1 MINNSNEDYHLMS
14 KVIELTKD
22 YFILSDGRQYQHQF
36 EIDENMSI
44 EEFQILLD
52 KSEIII
58 NDLINGLTDYL

>member
-22 YFILSDGRQYQHQF
+22 YFILSDSRQYQHQF

-44 EEFQILLD
+44 EEFQVLLD

-58 NDLINGLTDYL
+58 NDLISKSTDYL

>member
-1 MINNSNEDYHLMS
+1 MA

-44 EEFQILLD
+44 EEFQVLFD
-52 KSEIII
+52 KSGIII
-58 NDLINGLTDYL
+58 NDLISESTDYI

>member
-1 MINNSNEDYHLMS
+1 MINNSNEVYHLMT

-44 EEFQILLD
+44 EEFQVLLD
-52 KSEIII
+52 KSEIIV
-58 NDLINGLTDYL
+58 NDLISGTTDYL

>member
-1 MINNSNEDYHLMS
+1 MINNSNEDYHLMA

-36 EIDENMSI
+36 GIDENMSI
-44 EEFQILLD
+44 EEFQVLLD

-58 NDLINGLTDYL
+58 NDLISGLTDYL